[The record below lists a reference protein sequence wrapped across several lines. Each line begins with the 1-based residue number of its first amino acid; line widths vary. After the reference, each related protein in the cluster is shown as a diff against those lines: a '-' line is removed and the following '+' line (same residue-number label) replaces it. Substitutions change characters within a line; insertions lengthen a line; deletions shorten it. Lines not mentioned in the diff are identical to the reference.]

1 MSRQF
6 YLLLTK
12 WRGRTALCFIINLGY
27 FKNNFGGLK
36 SIQVAVVLV
45 VTSLEGNDFFLIRN
59 FLTPWGEKGE
69 KNWKSYQGGFSS
81 YLRIG
86 VNIMGV
92 RPPFYGSIYI
102 FNVYIFL
109 ISDIFLIFL
118 SSMRVLRG
126 AKIQNNLSPLTY
138 KTI

>member
-59 FLTPWGEKGE
+59 FLTPWGCRKVKKIEKVI
-69 KNWKSYQGGFSS
+69 KVV
-81 YLRIG
+81 L
-86 VNIMGV
+86 V
-92 RPPFYGSIYI
+92 
-102 FNVYIFL
+102 
-109 ISDIFLIFL
+109 LIFEL
-118 SSMRVLRG
+118 
-126 AKIQNNLSPLTY
+126 A
-138 KTI
+138 